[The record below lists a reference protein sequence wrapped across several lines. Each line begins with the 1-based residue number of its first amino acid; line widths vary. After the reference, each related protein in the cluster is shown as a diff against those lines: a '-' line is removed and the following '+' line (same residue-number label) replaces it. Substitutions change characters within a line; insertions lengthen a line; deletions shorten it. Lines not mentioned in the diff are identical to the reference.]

1 MTASKNDVI
10 KIEEIISLISEK
22 LAVGEIS
29 IFCGAGISFNSGL
42 PLANELIKY
51 ILTLLKVNSSDAEK
65 ILQSNLPFEAFIQT
79 LTEEVGVDEILNIF
93 SKGEPNTNHDLIAQ
107 FVKLGYVK
115 NVLTTNF
122 DSLIE
127 RALNKIGLV
136 EGINYQV
143 FSNEIEFEK
152 INWKTGNI
160 KIIKIHGCISN
171 QKEMAITLELVARKT
186 INQHKNNIVSS
197 FFSRSINLNVLIIG
211 YSCSDLFDISPL
223 IESIEEN
230 RSQLLFLEHS
240 PLDVKVEDISLK
252 EFKNPF
258 KYYTGQRFYLN
269 TDTFTKKLWKSISTL
284 NYEWKKSEISW
295 KENVIKWYEGTS
307 IYSLAMK
314 NQISARIFYDI
325 GEYDLSV
332 KMWEQGM
339 HIAQTENN
347 QIFFYA
353 QLGNVGMALNAIGRF
368 KEAKV
373 CLEESG
379 KACREIGNTQGE
391 VSQLQALGNVYGNL
405 REFDNAINV
414 FNKAIDLASI
424 YVPESLCSCFGN
436 LSNVYNQIQD
446 HDNVIRIL
454 ERGLPIAFATG
465 NKQSEG
471 SMLSS
476 LGVAF
481 FLKGNTNK
489 AVNLVME
496 SLKVTRLIGD
506 RQGECMALHNLSNFF
521 LQLEDYD
528 NCLQYS
534 NLGLEI
540 AEEIG
545 IRQSEA
551 GALYNIGT
559 LYFFKGEQ
567 TSAILYFQK
576 AIEIYTEIFGKNHS
590 HTISAIN
597 ALFRAEKY
605 PDSNKKKKMR
615 MK

>member
-1 MTASKNDVI
+1 MTASNNDVK
-10 KIEEIISLISEK
+10 KIGEIISAIHEK
-22 LAVGEIS
+22 LAFGETA

-42 PLANELIKY
+42 PLATDLIRY
-51 ILTLLKVNSSDAEK
+51 ILTLLKVSSNGAEK

-79 LTEEVGVDEILNIF
+79 LTEETGIDEILNIF

-115 NVLTTNF
+115 TVLTTNF
-122 DSLIE
+122 DTLIE
-127 RALNKIGLV
+127 KALNKIGLV
-136 EGINYQV
+136 EGIDYQV

-152 INWKTGNI
+152 INWKTDTI
-160 KIIKIHGCISN
+160 KIVKVHGCISN

-186 INQHKNNIVSS
+186 INQHKNNIISS
-197 FFSRSINLNVLIIG
+197 FFSRSINRNVFVIG

-223 IESIEEN
+223 IESIEED

-240 PLDVKVEDISLK
+240 PSNVNVEDISLK

-258 KYYTGQRFYLN
+258 KHYTGQRFFLN
-269 TDTFTKKLWKSISTL
+269 TDTFIKNLWESISTL
-284 NYEWKKSEISW
+284 NYDWKKSEISW
-295 KENVIKWYEGTS
+295 KEDVNKWYEGMST
-307 IYSLAMK
+307 YSLAMK

-339 HIAQTENN
+339 YIAQTENN
-347 QIFFYA
+347 QLFFHA

-368 KEAKV
+368 KEAKA
-373 CLEESG
+373 CLEESV

-391 VSQLQALGNVYGNL
+391 VSQLQALGNVYKNL
-405 REFDNAINV
+405 REFDDAINV
-414 FNKAIDLASI
+414 FNKAVDLASK

-446 HDNVIRIL
+446 HDNVIKIL
-454 ERGLPIAFATG
+454 ERGLPIALATG

-496 SLKVTRLIGD
+496 SLKVTRQIGD
-506 RQGECMALHNLSNFF
+506 RQGECMALHNLANFF

-534 NLGLEI
+534 NSGLEI
-540 AEEIG
+540 AKEIG

-567 TSAILYFQK
+567 ASATHYLKK
-576 AIEIYTEIFGKNHS
+576 AIEIYTEIFGKDHS

-597 ALFRAEKY
+597 TLFRAEKY
-605 PDSNKKKKMR
+605 PDSNIKTKMR